1 MLPGSLSSY
10 NKRLTMETIL
20 ILFWLTVALYGAG
33 TLFYFL
39 GFFRKQE
46 RFLRQGV
53 IFAALGFVSHTVCLS
68 FYWTRPL
75 LLSFSTFEVI
85 NDAAWSGICVF
96 LLTAA
101 IAKSPSLPAGI
112 LVTPFT
118 MLTMV
123 WAAVSKK
130 EIGPTPPSF
139 DTPWFWVHVVAS
151 AFAYG
156 FMLIAAANALLYLL
170 KTKYAGDAFYDRLQ
184 DLKKLDDSNYVF
196 IGIGFVMLT
205 LMIISG
211 AFWTQS
217 VYGNY
222 WAWDPLEVESLI
234 TWLIYAIW
242 LHLRLTLGW
251 RGTRLAWYALLAL
264 PVMVIAIWGIPFV
277 PQMFHRGLRYEH
289 YVK

>member
-1 MLPGSLSSY
+1 
-10 NKRLTMETIL
+10 METFL
-20 ILFWLTVALYGAG
+20 IFFWIAVVLYGVSAS
-33 TLFYFL
+33 FYFFD
-39 GFFRKQE
+39 FFYKQE

-53 IFAALGFVSHTVCLS
+53 NFAVMGFIAHTLCVSM
-68 FYWTRPL
+68 YWTRTSQ
-75 LLSFSTFEVI
+75 LSFSTFQVI
-85 NDAAWSGICVF
+85 NDAAWSGIFVYLLVSVF
-96 LLTAA
+96 
-101 IAKSPSLPAGI
+101 AKSLRPAGI
-112 LVTPFT
+112 LVSSFT
-118 MLTMV
+118 MLTLV

-130 EIGPTPPSF
+130 DIGPTPPSF
-139 DTPWFWVHVVAS
+139 DTPWFWVHVITS

-156 FMLIAAANALLYLL
+156 LMLIAASNGLIYIL
-170 KTKYAGDAFYDRLQ
+170 KTKYAGDAFYDRLPE
-184 DLKKLDDSNYVF
+184 LKKLDDSNYLF

-234 TWLIYAIW
+234 TWLVYAIW

-251 RGTRLAWYALLAL
+251 RGIKLAWYALFAL
-264 PVMVIAIWGIPFV
+264 PVMVIAIWGLPFV
-277 PQMFHRGLRYEH
+277 PEMFHRGFRVEH